1 MGREGGLGEAVEG
14 GVGKGEGLLLEAKQ
28 QHWAE
33 GGPSLALVLVVAKS
47 GKGNLYL
54 GAGQQKERARYLGR
68 RIDGKPKAFL
78 S

>member
-1 MGREGGLGEAVEG
+1 M
-14 GVGKGEGLLLEAKQ
+14 
-28 QHWAE
+28 
-33 GGPSLALVLVVAKS
+33 ALVLVVAKS